1 MAKSD
6 FSIDVDVNLSVTDK
20 TVDRCLRI
28 LEMWLEDNPQ
38 YDIVGERHPLLKGG
52 ERVILKLHC
61 REFEGV
67 KS

>member
-6 FSIDVDVNLSVTDK
+6 FSVDVDVNLSVTDK

-38 YDIVGERHPLLKGG
+38 YEIVGEWLPLVSGG
-52 ERVILKLHC
+52 KRIILKVH
-61 REFEGV
+61 RRD
-67 KS
+67 S

>member
-1 MAKSD
+1 MAKND
-6 FSIDVDVNLSVTDK
+6 FSIDVDVNLSVTSK

-52 ERVILKLHC
+52 EHVILKVH
-61 REFEGV
+61 RRD
-67 KS
+67 S